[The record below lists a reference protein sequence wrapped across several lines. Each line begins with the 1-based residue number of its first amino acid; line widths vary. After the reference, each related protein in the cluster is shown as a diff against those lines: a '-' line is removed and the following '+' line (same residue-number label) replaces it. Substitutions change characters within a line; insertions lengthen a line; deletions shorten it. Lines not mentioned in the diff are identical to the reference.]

1 MKRHCENLLV
11 GGPHQPRSHSPVLRG
26 PGKPVG
32 FFPREFK
39 SRPRRQNMHNS
50 RHSPCQKDG
59 ILIQCHWPQ
68 NNMEQRSDEKSDVE
82 EGGLMERLSD
92 HPARSIFSDID
103 GRLRI
108 LDSFVSEIGYS
119 FNLIKKYWGAKELV
133 MMGFCVSGFI
143 LGTWDIGIGEITSGG
158 DYDRWGIM
166 GDESGFLHMKDLA
179 LIVSLLS
186 LICWLGFVVMLWNS
200 YPIMRENMV
209 YLLIGMGF
217 ILFGFI
223 RAHAEK
229 PEFPTEAGLKS
240 WTWVIIANLIML
252 FLSTFVVRRAVV
264 ETRDIHVQRKHAH
277 PDPRVIDRAWKD
289 HSLFAWSSAIAA
301 WIVFLNIS
309 FWSSTHSIA
318 PSPGDLDFSF
328 SLVLIHI
335 ITGIIATFLLLAI
348 VWFPE
353 FMLGA
358 TESRIQ
364 SSRAREVS
372 GEEIQAKKVE
382 HGKCP
387 VCNQNTSATMDEDG
401 KITIPCELEECSGKG
416 IVGSDCKEC
425 GRKISTRL
433 VCINCGSNTPVGGH
447 FGRVEAW

>member
-1 MKRHCENLLV
+1 ME
-11 GGPHQPRSHSPVLRG
+11 LRG
-26 PGKPVG
+26 DGKS
-32 FFPREFK
+32 EA
-39 SRPRRQNMHNS
+39 
-50 RHSPCQKDG
+50 
-59 ILIQCHWPQ
+59 
-68 NNMEQRSDEKSDVE
+68 E
-82 EGGLMERLSD
+82 EVAIMERLSD
-92 HPARSIFSDID
+92 HHSRSTFSNFDS
-103 GRLRI
+103 RLQI
-108 LDSFVSEIGYS
+108 LDDVFSEISYS
-119 FNLIKKYWGAKELV
+119 LDLIRKYWGAKELV
-133 MMGFCVSGFI
+133 MMAFCVSGFI
-143 LGTWDIGIGEITSGG
+143 LGTWDIGIGEISSGG

-200 YPIMRENMV
+200 YPIMRENML

-223 RAHAEK
+223 RAHAEN
-229 PEFPTEAGLKS
+229 PDFPTGAGLSS

-277 PDPRVIDRAWKD
+277 PDPRVVDRAWKD
-289 HSLFAWSSAIAA
+289 HSLFAWSIAIAI
-301 WIVFLNIS
+301 WIIFLNIS

-328 SLVLIHI
+328 SLVLLHVL
-335 ITGIIATFLLLAI
+335 TGIIATFLLLTI

-358 TESRIQ
+358 TEVRIQ

-372 GEEIQAKKVE
+372 GEEVRAKKVE
-382 HGKCP
+382 QGKCP
-387 VCNQNTSATMDEDG
+387 VCNQKTSATMDEDG
-401 KITIPCELEECSGKG
+401 NITIPCEIEGCRGKG

-425 GRKISTRL
+425 DSKIPTRL
-433 VCINCGSNTPVGGH
+433 VCVNCGSNTPVGGH

>member
-1 MKRHCENLLV
+1 
-11 GGPHQPRSHSPVLRG
+11 
-26 PGKPVG
+26 
-32 FFPREFK
+32 
-39 SRPRRQNMHNS
+39 
-50 RHSPCQKDG
+50 
-59 ILIQCHWPQ
+59 
-68 NNMEQRSDEKSDVE
+68 MEMRSDGKSEADEVA
-82 EGGLMERLSD
+82 LMERLSD
-92 HPARSIFSDID
+92 HPTESTFSNLNS
-103 GRLRI
+103 RLQI
-108 LDSFVSEIGYS
+108 LDDLMSEIGYS
-119 FNLIKKYWGAKELV
+119 FRLIKKYWGAKELV
-133 MMGFCVSGFI
+133 MMAFCVSGFI
-143 LGTWDIGIGEITSGG
+143 LGTWDIGIGEISSGG

-200 YPIMRENMV
+200 YPIMRENML

-223 RAHAEK
+223 RAHAEN
-229 PEFPTEAGLKS
+229 PDFPSEAGLGS

-264 ETRDIHVQRKHAH
+264 ETRDIHVQRKHTH
-277 PDPRVIDRAWKD
+277 PDPRVVDRAWKD

-301 WIVFLNIS
+301 WIVFLNVS
-309 FWSSTHSIA
+309 FWSSTHSVA

-328 SLVLIHI
+328 SLVLIHVF
-335 ITGIIATFLLLAI
+335 TGIIASFLLLSI

-358 TESRIQ
+358 TEVRIQ

-372 GEEIQAKKVE
+372 GEEVRTKKVE
-382 HGKCP
+382 QGKCP
-387 VCNQNTSATMDEDG
+387 VCNKNTSATMDEVGD
-401 KITIPCELEECSGKG
+401 ITIPCEIEGCRGKG
-416 IVGSDCKEC
+416 TVGSECKEC
-425 GRKISTRL
+425 GQRIPTRL
-433 VCINCGSNTPVGGH
+433 VCINCGSNTPIGGH

>member
-1 MKRHCENLLV
+1 ME
-11 GGPHQPRSHSPVLRG
+11 LRG
-26 PGKPVG
+26 DGKS
-32 FFPREFK
+32 EA
-39 SRPRRQNMHNS
+39 
-50 RHSPCQKDG
+50 
-59 ILIQCHWPQ
+59 
-68 NNMEQRSDEKSDVE
+68 
-82 EGGLMERLSD
+82 EGVALMERLSD
-92 HPARSIFSDID
+92 HHSRSTFSNFDS
-103 GRLRI
+103 RLQI
-108 LDSFVSEIGYS
+108 LDDVFSEISYS
-119 FNLIKKYWGAKELV
+119 LDLIRKYWGAKELV
-133 MMGFCVSGFI
+133 MMAFCVSGFI
-143 LGTWDIGIGEITSGG
+143 LGTWDIGIGEISSGG

-200 YPIMRENMV
+200 YPIMRENML

-223 RAHAEK
+223 RAHAEN
-229 PEFPTEAGLKS
+229 PDFPTGAGLSS

-277 PDPRVIDRAWKD
+277 PDPRVVDRAWKD
-289 HSLFAWSSAIAA
+289 HSLFAWSIAIAI
-301 WIVFLNIS
+301 WIIFLNIS

-328 SLVLIHI
+328 SLVLIHVL
-335 ITGIIATFLLLAI
+335 TGIIATFLLLTI

-358 TESRIQ
+358 TEVRIQ

-372 GEEIQAKKVE
+372 GEEVRAKKVE
-382 HGKCP
+382 QGKCP
-387 VCNQNTSATMDEDG
+387 VCNQKTSATMDEEG
-401 KITIPCELEECSGKG
+401 NITIPCEIEGCRGKG

-425 GRKISTRL
+425 DSKIPTRL
-433 VCINCGSNTPVGGH
+433 VCVNCGSNTPVGGH

>member
-1 MKRHCENLLV
+1 ME
-11 GGPHQPRSHSPVLRG
+11 LRG
-26 PGKPVG
+26 DGKS
-32 FFPREFK
+32 EA
-39 SRPRRQNMHNS
+39 
-50 RHSPCQKDG
+50 
-59 ILIQCHWPQ
+59 
-68 NNMEQRSDEKSDVE
+68 
-82 EGGLMERLSD
+82 EGVALMERLSD
-92 HPARSIFSDID
+92 HHSRSTFSNFDR
-103 GRLRI
+103 RLQI
-108 LDSFVSEIGYS
+108 LDDVFSEISYS
-119 FNLIKKYWGAKELV
+119 LDLIRKYWGAKELV
-133 MMGFCVSGFI
+133 MMAFCVSGFI
-143 LGTWDIGIGEITSGG
+143 LGTWDIGIGEISSGG

-200 YPIMRENMV
+200 YPIMRENML

-223 RAHAEK
+223 RAHAEN
-229 PEFPTEAGLKS
+229 PDFPTGAGLSS

-277 PDPRVIDRAWKD
+277 PDPRVVDRAWKD
-289 HSLFAWSSAIAA
+289 HSLFAWSIAIAI
-301 WIVFLNIS
+301 WIIFLNIS

-328 SLVLIHI
+328 SLVLIHVL
-335 ITGIIATFLLLAI
+335 TGIIAIFLLLTI

-358 TESRIQ
+358 TEVRIQ

-372 GEEIQAKKVE
+372 GEEVRAKKVE
-382 HGKCP
+382 QGMCP
-387 VCNQNTSATMDEDG
+387 VCNQKTSATMDEDG
-401 KITIPCELEECSGKG
+401 NITIPCEIEGCRGKG
-416 IVGSDCKEC
+416 IVGSECKEC
-425 GRKISTRL
+425 DSKIPTRL
-433 VCINCGSNTPVGGH
+433 VCVNCGSNTPVGGH

>member
-1 MKRHCENLLV
+1 ME
-11 GGPHQPRSHSPVLRG
+11 LRG
-26 PGKPVG
+26 DGKS
-32 FFPREFK
+32 EA
-39 SRPRRQNMHNS
+39 
-50 RHSPCQKDG
+50 
-59 ILIQCHWPQ
+59 
-68 NNMEQRSDEKSDVE
+68 
-82 EGGLMERLSD
+82 EGVALMERLSD
-92 HPARSIFSDID
+92 HHSRSTFSNFDR
-103 GRLRI
+103 RLQI
-108 LDSFVSEIGYS
+108 LDDVFSEISYS
-119 FNLIKKYWGAKELV
+119 LDLIRKYWGAKELV
-133 MMGFCVSGFI
+133 MMAFCVSGFI
-143 LGTWDIGIGEITSGG
+143 LGTWDIGIGEISSGG

-186 LICWLGFVVMLWNS
+186 LICWFSFVVMLWNS
-200 YPIMRENMV
+200 YPIMRENML

-223 RAHAEK
+223 RAHAEN
-229 PEFPTEAGLKS
+229 PDFPTGAGLSS

-277 PDPRVIDRAWKD
+277 PDPRVVDRAWKD
-289 HSLFAWSSAIAA
+289 HSLFAWSIAIAI
-301 WIVFLNIS
+301 WIIFLNIS

-328 SLVLIHI
+328 SLVLIHVL
-335 ITGIIATFLLLAI
+335 TGIIAIFLLLTI

-358 TESRIQ
+358 TEVRIQ

-372 GEEIQAKKVE
+372 GEEVRAKKVE
-382 HGKCP
+382 QGKCP
-387 VCNQNTSATMDEDG
+387 VCNQKTSATMDEDG
-401 KITIPCELEECSGKG
+401 NITIPCEIEGCRGKG

-425 GRKISTRL
+425 DSKIPTRL
-433 VCINCGSNTPVGGH
+433 VCVNCGSNTPVGGH

>member
-1 MKRHCENLLV
+1 
-11 GGPHQPRSHSPVLRG
+11 
-26 PGKPVG
+26 
-32 FFPREFK
+32 
-39 SRPRRQNMHNS
+39 
-50 RHSPCQKDG
+50 
-59 ILIQCHWPQ
+59 
-68 NNMEQRSDEKSDVE
+68 MEMRSDGNSEA
-82 EGGLMERLSD
+82 EGVALMERLSD
-92 HPARSIFSDID
+92 HHSRSTFSNFDS
-103 GRLRI
+103 RLQI
-108 LDSFVSEIGYS
+108 LDDVFSEISYS
-119 FNLIKKYWGAKELV
+119 LDLIRKYWGAKELV
-133 MMGFCVSGFI
+133 MMAFCVSGFI
-143 LGTWDIGIGEITSGG
+143 LGTWDIGIGEISSGG

-186 LICWLGFVVMLWNS
+186 LICWFGFVVMLWNS
-200 YPIMRENMV
+200 YPIMRENML

-223 RAHAEK
+223 RAHAEN
-229 PEFPTEAGLKS
+229 PDFPTGAGLSS

-277 PDPRVIDRAWKD
+277 PDPRVVDRAWKD
-289 HSLFAWSSAIAA
+289 HSLFAWSIAIAI
-301 WIVFLNIS
+301 WIIFLNIS

-328 SLVLIHI
+328 SLVLIHVL
-335 ITGIIATFLLLAI
+335 TGIISTFLLLTI

-358 TESRIQ
+358 TEVRIQ

-372 GEEIQAKKVE
+372 GEEVRAKKVE
-382 HGKCP
+382 QGKCP
-387 VCNQNTSATMDEDG
+387 VCNQKTSATMDEG
-401 KITIPCELEECSGKG
+401 GNITIPCEIEGCRGKG

-425 GRKISTRL
+425 DSKIPTRL
-433 VCINCGSNTPVGGH
+433 VCVNCGSNTPVGGH

>member
-1 MKRHCENLLV
+1 
-11 GGPHQPRSHSPVLRG
+11 
-26 PGKPVG
+26 
-32 FFPREFK
+32 
-39 SRPRRQNMHNS
+39 
-50 RHSPCQKDG
+50 
-59 ILIQCHWPQ
+59 
-68 NNMEQRSDEKSDVE
+68 MEMRSDGNSEA
-82 EGGLMERLSD
+82 EGVALMERLSD
-92 HPARSIFSDID
+92 RQSRGIFSNFDS
-103 GRLRI
+103 RLQI
-108 LDSFVSEIGYS
+108 LDDVFSEISYS
-119 FNLIKKYWGAKELV
+119 FGLIRKYWGAKELV
-133 MMGFCVSGFI
+133 MMAFCVSGFI
-143 LGTWDIGIGEITSGG
+143 LGTWDIGIGEISSGG

-186 LICWLGFVVMLWNS
+186 LICWFGFVVMLWNS
-200 YPIMRENMV
+200 YPIMRENML

-223 RAHAEK
+223 RAHAEN
-229 PEFPTEAGLKS
+229 PDFPTGAGLGS

-277 PDPRVIDRAWKD
+277 PDPRVVDRAWKD
-289 HSLFAWSSAIAA
+289 HSLFAWSIAIAI
-301 WIVFLNIS
+301 WIIFLNIS

-328 SLVLIHI
+328 SLVLIHVF
-335 ITGIIATFLLLAI
+335 TGIIATFLLLTI

-358 TESRIQ
+358 TEVRIQ

-372 GEEIQAKKVE
+372 GEEVRAKKVE
-382 HGKCP
+382 QGKCP
-387 VCNQNTSATMDEDG
+387 VCNQKTSATMDEEG
-401 KITIPCELEECSGKG
+401 NITIPCEIEGCRGKG

-425 GRKISTRL
+425 DSKIPTRL
-433 VCINCGSNTPVGGH
+433 VCVNCGSNTPVGGH

>member
-1 MKRHCENLLV
+1 
-11 GGPHQPRSHSPVLRG
+11 
-26 PGKPVG
+26 
-32 FFPREFK
+32 
-39 SRPRRQNMHNS
+39 
-50 RHSPCQKDG
+50 
-59 ILIQCHWPQ
+59 
-68 NNMEQRSDEKSDVE
+68 MEMRSDGNSEA
-82 EGGLMERLSD
+82 EGVALMERLSD
-92 HPARSIFSDID
+92 HQSGSIFSNFDS
-103 GRLRI
+103 RLQI
-108 LDSFVSEIGYS
+108 LDDVFSEISYS
-119 FNLIKKYWGAKELV
+119 LDLIRKYWGAKELV
-133 MMGFCVSGFI
+133 MMAFCVSGFI
-143 LGTWDIGIGEITSGG
+143 LGTWDIGIGEISSGG

-200 YPIMRENMV
+200 YPIMRENML

-223 RAHAEK
+223 RAHAEN
-229 PEFPTEAGLKS
+229 PDFPTGAGLSS

-277 PDPRVIDRAWKD
+277 PDPRVVDRAWKD
-289 HSLFAWSSAIAA
+289 HSLFAWSIAIAI
-301 WIVFLNIS
+301 WIIFLNIS

-328 SLVLIHI
+328 SLVLIHVL
-335 ITGIIATFLLLAI
+335 TGIIATFLLLTI

-358 TESRIQ
+358 TEVRIQ

-372 GEEIQAKKVE
+372 GEEVRAKKVE
-382 HGKCP
+382 QGKCP
-387 VCNQNTSATMDEDG
+387 VCNQKTSATMDEDG
-401 KITIPCELEECSGKG
+401 NITIPCEIEGCRGKG

-425 GRKISTRL
+425 DSKIPTRL
-433 VCINCGSNTPVGGH
+433 VCVNCGSNTPVGGH

>member
-1 MKRHCENLLV
+1 
-11 GGPHQPRSHSPVLRG
+11 
-26 PGKPVG
+26 
-32 FFPREFK
+32 
-39 SRPRRQNMHNS
+39 
-50 RHSPCQKDG
+50 
-59 ILIQCHWPQ
+59 
-68 NNMEQRSDEKSDVE
+68 MEMRSDGKSE
-82 EGGLMERLSD
+82 AEGVALMERLSD
-92 HPARSIFSDID
+92 RPVGSNFSNID
-103 GRLRI
+103 SRLQI
-108 LDSFVSEIGYS
+108 LDDMFSEISYS
-119 FNLIKKYWGAKELV
+119 LDLIKKYWGVKELV
-133 MMGFCVSGFI
+133 MMAFCVSGFI
-143 LGTWDIGIGEITSGG
+143 LGTWDIGIGEISSGG

-186 LICWLGFVVMLWNS
+186 LICWLGFIVMLWNS
-200 YPIMRENMV
+200 YPIMRENML

-223 RAHAEK
+223 RAHAEN
-229 PEFPTEAGLKS
+229 PDFPSEAGLKS

-252 FLSTFVVRRAVV
+252 FLSIFVVGRAVV

-289 HSLFAWSSAIAA
+289 HSLFAWSSAIAI
-301 WIVFLNIS
+301 WIIFLNIS

-328 SLVLIHI
+328 SLVLIHVF
-335 ITGIIATFLLLAI
+335 TGIIATFLLLTI

-358 TESRIQ
+358 TEARIQ

-372 GEEIQAKKVE
+372 GEEVQTKKVE
-382 HGKCP
+382 QGKCP
-387 VCNQNTSATMDEDG
+387 VCNQNTSATMDEEGD
-401 KITIPCELEECSGKG
+401 ITIPCELEGCSGKG
-416 IVGSDCKEC
+416 VVGSECKEC
-425 GRKISTRL
+425 GSKIPTRL

>member
-1 MKRHCENLLV
+1 
-11 GGPHQPRSHSPVLRG
+11 
-26 PGKPVG
+26 
-32 FFPREFK
+32 
-39 SRPRRQNMHNS
+39 
-50 RHSPCQKDG
+50 
-59 ILIQCHWPQ
+59 
-68 NNMEQRSDEKSDVE
+68 MEQRSDGKSDSERVA
-82 EGGLMERLSD
+82 LMERLSD
-92 HPARSIFSDID
+92 HPTGSIFSNIHS
-103 GRLRI
+103 RLQI
-108 LDSFVSEIGYS
+108 LDNLFSEISYS
-119 FNLIKKYWGAKELV
+119 FNLIKKYWGVKELV
-133 MMGFCVSGFI
+133 MMAFCVSGFI
-143 LGTWDIGIGEITSGG
+143 LGTWDIGIGEISSGG

-200 YPIMRENMV
+200 YPIMRENML

-223 RAHAEK
+223 RAHAEN
-229 PEFPTEAGLKS
+229 PDFPTEAGLKS

-277 PDPRVIDRAWKD
+277 PDPRVVDRAWKD
-289 HSLFAWSSAIAA
+289 HSLFAWSSAIAI

-328 SLVLIHI
+328 SLVLIHVL
-335 ITGIIATFLLLAI
+335 TGIIATFLLLII

-358 TESRIQ
+358 TEARIQ

-372 GEEIQAKKVE
+372 GEIIKPKKVQQ
-382 HGKCP
+382 GKCP
-387 VCNQNTSATMDEDG
+387 VCNQNTSATMDDG
-401 KITIPCELEECSGKG
+401 GNITIPCEIEGCRGKG
-416 IVGSDCKEC
+416 TVGSELSL
-425 GRKISTRL
+425 IH
-433 VCINCGSNTPVGGH
+433 I
-447 FGRVEAW
+447 

>member
-1 MKRHCENLLV
+1 
-11 GGPHQPRSHSPVLRG
+11 
-26 PGKPVG
+26 
-32 FFPREFK
+32 
-39 SRPRRQNMHNS
+39 
-50 RHSPCQKDG
+50 
-59 ILIQCHWPQ
+59 
-68 NNMEQRSDEKSDVE
+68 MEMRSDGKSEADEVA
-82 EGGLMERLSD
+82 LMERLSD
-92 HPARSIFSDID
+92 HPTGSTFSNLNS
-103 GRLRI
+103 RLQI
-108 LDSFVSEIGYS
+108 LDDLMSEIGYS
-119 FNLIKKYWGAKELV
+119 FSLIKKYWGAKELV
-133 MMGFCVSGFI
+133 MMAFCVSGFI
-143 LGTWDIGIGEITSGG
+143 LGTWDIGIGEISSGG

-200 YPIMRENMV
+200 YPIMRENML

-223 RAHAEK
+223 RAHAEN
-229 PEFPTEAGLKS
+229 PDFPSEAGLGS
-240 WTWVIIANLIML
+240 WTWVVAANLIML

-264 ETRDIHVQRKHAH
+264 ETRDIHVQRKHTH
-277 PDPRVIDRAWKD
+277 PDPRVVDRAWKD

-301 WIVFLNIS
+301 WIVFLNVS

-328 SLVLIHI
+328 SLVLIHVF
-335 ITGIIATFLLLAI
+335 TGIIATFLLLTI

-358 TESRIQ
+358 TEVRIQ

-372 GEEIQAKKVE
+372 GEEVRTKKVE
-382 HGKCP
+382 QGKCP
-387 VCNQNTSATMDEDG
+387 VCNKNTSATMDEVGD
-401 KITIPCELEECSGKG
+401 ITIPCEIEGCRGKG
-416 IVGSDCKEC
+416 VVGSKCKEC
-425 GRKISTRL
+425 DSKIPTRL
-433 VCINCGSNTPVGGH
+433 VCVNCGSNTPVGGH

>member
-1 MKRHCENLLV
+1 ME
-11 GGPHQPRSHSPVLRG
+11 LRG
-26 PGKPVG
+26 DGKS
-32 FFPREFK
+32 EA
-39 SRPRRQNMHNS
+39 
-50 RHSPCQKDG
+50 
-59 ILIQCHWPQ
+59 
-68 NNMEQRSDEKSDVE
+68 
-82 EGGLMERLSD
+82 EGVALMERLSD
-92 HPARSIFSDID
+92 HHSRSTFSNFDS
-103 GRLRI
+103 RLQI
-108 LDSFVSEIGYS
+108 LDDVFSEISYGLD
-119 FNLIKKYWGAKELV
+119 LIRKYWGAKELV
-133 MMGFCVSGFI
+133 MMAFCVSGFI
-143 LGTWDIGIGEITSGG
+143 LGTWDIGIGEISSGG

-186 LICWLGFVVMLWNS
+186 LICWFSFVVMLWNS
-200 YPIMRENMV
+200 YPIMRENML

-223 RAHAEK
+223 RAHAEN
-229 PEFPTEAGLKS
+229 PDFPTGAGLGS

-277 PDPRVIDRAWKD
+277 PDPRVVDRAWKD
-289 HSLFAWSSAIAA
+289 HSLFAWSIAIAI
-301 WIVFLNIS
+301 WIIFLNIS

-328 SLVLIHI
+328 SLVLIHVF
-335 ITGIIATFLLLAI
+335 TGIIATFLLLTI

-358 TESRIQ
+358 TEVRIQ

-372 GEEIQAKKVE
+372 GEEVRAKKVE
-382 HGKCP
+382 QGKCP
-387 VCNQNTSATMDEDG
+387 VCNQQTSATMDEEG
-401 KITIPCELEECSGKG
+401 NITIPCEIEGCRGKG

-425 GRKISTRL
+425 DSKIPTRL
-433 VCINCGSNTPVGGH
+433 VCVNCGSNTPVGGH

>member
-1 MKRHCENLLV
+1 
-11 GGPHQPRSHSPVLRG
+11 
-26 PGKPVG
+26 
-32 FFPREFK
+32 
-39 SRPRRQNMHNS
+39 
-50 RHSPCQKDG
+50 
-59 ILIQCHWPQ
+59 
-68 NNMEQRSDEKSDVE
+68 MEMRSDGKSEADEVA
-82 EGGLMERLSD
+82 LMERLSD
-92 HPARSIFSDID
+92 HPTESTFSNLNS
-103 GRLRI
+103 RLQI
-108 LDSFVSEIGYS
+108 LDDLMSEIGYS
-119 FNLIKKYWGAKELV
+119 FSLIKKYWGPKELV
-133 MMGFCVSGFI
+133 MMAFCVSGFI
-143 LGTWDIGIGEITSGG
+143 LGTWDLGIGEISSGG

-200 YPIMRENMV
+200 YPIMRENML

-223 RAHAEK
+223 RAHAEN
-229 PEFPTEAGLKS
+229 PDFPTEAGLKS

-277 PDPRVIDRAWKD
+277 PDPRVVDRAWKD
-289 HSLFAWSSAIAA
+289 HSLFAWSSAIAI

-328 SLVLIHI
+328 SLVLIHVL
-335 ITGIIATFLLLAI
+335 TGIIATFLLLII

-358 TESRIQ
+358 TEARIQ

-372 GEEIQAKKVE
+372 GEEVQAKKVE
-382 HGKCP
+382 QGKCP
-387 VCNQNTSATMDEDG
+387 VCNQNTIATMDDEG
-401 KITIPCELEECSGKG
+401 NITIPCEIEGCRGKG

-425 GRKISTRL
+425 DSKIPTRL
-433 VCINCGSNTPVGGH
+433 VCVNCGSNTPVGGH

>member
-1 MKRHCENLLV
+1 MGL
-11 GGPHQPRSHSPVLRG
+11 
-26 PGKPVG
+26 
-32 FFPREFK
+32 
-39 SRPRRQNMHNS
+39 
-50 RHSPCQKDG
+50 
-59 ILIQCHWPQ
+59 
-68 NNMEQRSDEKSDVE
+68 RSDGNSEA
-82 EGGLMERLSD
+82 EGVTLMERLSD
-92 HPARSIFSDID
+92 HQSGSIFSDFD
-103 GRLRI
+103 TRLQI
-108 LDSFVSEIGYS
+108 LDDVFSEISYS
-119 FNLIKKYWGAKELV
+119 LSLIKKYWGVKELV
-133 MMGFCVSGFI
+133 MMAFCVSGFI
-143 LGTWDIGIGEITSGG
+143 LGTWDIGIGEISSGG

-200 YPIMRENMV
+200 YPIMRENML

-223 RAHAEK
+223 RAHAEN
-229 PEFPTEAGLKS
+229 PDFPTEAGLSS

-252 FLSTFVVRRAVV
+252 FLSSFVVRRAVV

-277 PDPRVIDRAWKD
+277 PDPRLVDRAWKD
-289 HSLFAWSSAIAA
+289 HSLFSWNIAIAV

-309 FWSSTHSIA
+309 FWSSAHSIA
-318 PSPGDLDFSF
+318 PSPGNLDFSF
-328 SLVLIHI
+328 SLVMIHVF
-335 ITGIIATFLLLAI
+335 TGIVATFLLLTI

-358 TESRIQ
+358 TEARIQ

-372 GEEIQAKKVE
+372 GEEVRAKKVE
-382 HGKCP
+382 QGKCP
-387 VCNQNTSATMDEDG
+387 VCNQSTSATMDEEG
-401 KITIPCELEECSGKG
+401 NITIPCEIEGCRGKG

-425 GRKISTRL
+425 DSKIPTRL
-433 VCINCGSNTPVGGH
+433 VCVNCGSNTPVGGH

>member
-1 MKRHCENLLV
+1 
-11 GGPHQPRSHSPVLRG
+11 
-26 PGKPVG
+26 
-32 FFPREFK
+32 
-39 SRPRRQNMHNS
+39 
-50 RHSPCQKDG
+50 
-59 ILIQCHWPQ
+59 
-68 NNMEQRSDEKSDVE
+68 MEMRSDGKSEADEVA
-82 EGGLMERLSD
+82 LMERLSD
-92 HPARSIFSDID
+92 HPTASTFSN
-103 GRLRI
+103 LNSSLQI
-108 LDSFVSEIGYS
+108 LDDLFSEIGYS
-119 FNLIKKYWGAKELV
+119 FNLIKKYWGPKELV
-133 MMGFCVSGFI
+133 MMAFCVSGFI
-143 LGTWDIGIGEITSGG
+143 LGTWDIGIGEISSGG

-223 RAHAEK
+223 RAHAEN
-229 PEFPTEAGLKS
+229 PDFPSEAGLGS
-240 WTWVIIANLIML
+240 WTWVVIANLIML

-264 ETRDIHVQRKHAH
+264 ETRDIHVLSKHAH
-277 PDPRVIDRAWKD
+277 PDPRVVDRAWKD
-289 HSLFAWSSAIAA
+289 HSLFAWSSAIAT
-301 WIVFLNIS
+301 WIVFLNVS

-328 SLVLIHI
+328 SLVLIHVF
-335 ITGIIATFLLLAI
+335 TGIIATFLLLTI

-358 TESRIQ
+358 TEVRIQ

-372 GEEIQAKKVE
+372 GEEVGTKKVE
-382 HGKCP
+382 QGKCP
-387 VCNQNTSATMDEDG
+387 VCNQNTSAIMDEVGD
-401 KITIPCELEECSGKG
+401 IMIPCGVEGCRGKG
-416 IVGSDCKEC
+416 IVGSNCKEC
-425 GRKISTRL
+425 DSKIPTRL
-433 VCINCGSNTPVGGH
+433 VCVNCGSNTPVGGH

>member
-1 MKRHCENLLV
+1 ME
-11 GGPHQPRSHSPVLRG
+11 LRG
-26 PGKPVG
+26 
-32 FFPREFK
+32 
-39 SRPRRQNMHNS
+39 
-50 RHSPCQKDG
+50 DG
-59 ILIQCHWPQ
+59 
-68 NNMEQRSDEKSDVE
+68 ESEA
-82 EGGLMERLSD
+82 EGVALMERLSD
-92 HPARSIFSDID
+92 HHSRSTFSNFDS
-103 GRLRI
+103 RLQI
-108 LDSFVSEIGYS
+108 LDDVFSEISYS
-119 FNLIKKYWGAKELV
+119 LDLIRKYWGAKELV
-133 MMGFCVSGFI
+133 MMAFCVSGFI
-143 LGTWDIGIGEITSGG
+143 LGTWDIGIGEISSGG

-200 YPIMRENMV
+200 YPIMRENML

-223 RAHAEK
+223 RAHAEN
-229 PEFPTEAGLKS
+229 PDFPTGAGLSS

-277 PDPRVIDRAWKD
+277 PDPRVVDRAWKD
-289 HSLFAWSSAIAA
+289 HSLFAWSIAIAI
-301 WIVFLNIS
+301 WIIFLNIS

-328 SLVLIHI
+328 SLVLIHVL
-335 ITGIIATFLLLAI
+335 TGIIATFLLLTI

-358 TESRIQ
+358 TEVRIQ

-372 GEEIQAKKVE
+372 GEEVRAKKVE
-382 HGKCP
+382 QGKCP
-387 VCNQNTSATMDEDG
+387 VCNQKTSATMDEDG
-401 KITIPCELEECSGKG
+401 NITIPCEIEGCRGKG

-425 GRKISTRL
+425 DSKIPTRL
-433 VCINCGSNTPVGGH
+433 VCVNCGSNTPVGGH

>member
-1 MKRHCENLLV
+1 
-11 GGPHQPRSHSPVLRG
+11 
-26 PGKPVG
+26 
-32 FFPREFK
+32 
-39 SRPRRQNMHNS
+39 
-50 RHSPCQKDG
+50 
-59 ILIQCHWPQ
+59 
-68 NNMEQRSDEKSDVE
+68 MEMRSDGKSE
-82 EGGLMERLSD
+82 AEGVALMERLSD
-92 HPARSIFSDID
+92 RPARSIFSNID
-103 GRLRI
+103 SRLQI
-108 LDSFVSEIGYS
+108 LDDLFTEISYS
-119 FNLIKKYWGAKELV
+119 LDLIKKYWGVKELV
-133 MMGFCVSGFI
+133 MMAFCVSGFI
-143 LGTWDIGIGEITSGG
+143 LGTWDIGIGEISSGG

-186 LICWLGFVVMLWNS
+186 LICWLGFIVMLWNS
-200 YPIMRENMV
+200 YPIMRENML

-223 RAHAEK
+223 RAHAEN
-229 PEFPTEAGLKS
+229 PDFPSEAGLKS

-289 HSLFAWSSAIAA
+289 HSLFAWSSAIAI
-301 WIVFLNIS
+301 WIIFLNIS

-328 SLVLIHI
+328 SLVLIHVF
-335 ITGIIATFLLLAI
+335 TGIIATFLLLTI

-358 TESRIQ
+358 TEARIQ

-372 GEEIQAKKVE
+372 GEEVQTKKVE
-382 HGKCP
+382 QGKCP
-387 VCNQNTSATMDEDG
+387 VCNQNTSATMDEEGD
-401 KITIPCELEECSGKG
+401 ITIPCELEGCRGKG
-416 IVGSDCKEC
+416 IVGSECKEC
-425 GRKISTRL
+425 GSKIPARL